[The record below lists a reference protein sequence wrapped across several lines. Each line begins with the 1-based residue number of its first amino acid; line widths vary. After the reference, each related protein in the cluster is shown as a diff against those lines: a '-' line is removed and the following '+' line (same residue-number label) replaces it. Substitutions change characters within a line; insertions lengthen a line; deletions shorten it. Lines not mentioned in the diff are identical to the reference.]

1 MVRMSTCLD
10 VRRRRSCAAEVRGIV
25 MHLQFWSGCRYS
37 GRSVS
42 IPGRRGRGNAKNATN
57 RADASTTRRGLDP
70 QRPKQPRQPLHEHTP
85 AKCCCR
91 AFGLNPQSLG
101 VAGGI
106 AANHGPGLLKVTS
119 RPENTQGQF
128 RVVLGTNFAGGLLQT
143 GNWRLEIA
151 HSTSSQRLTLF
162 PACDS
167 PIAIR
172 CFAHMPSCG
181 RADLCTSFVR

>member
-10 VRRRRSCAAEVRGIV
+10 VRRRRSCAAEVRGIA
-25 MHLQFWSGCRYS
+25 MHLQVRSGCRYS
-37 GRSVS
+37 GRSVN

-57 RADASTTRRGLDP
+57 RADVPRTHRRLDP
-70 QRPKQPRQPLHEHTP
+70 QGPEQSRQPPREHRP
-85 AKCCCR
+85 AKSCVPT
-91 AFGLNPQSLG
+91 LSLKPRSRG

-119 RPENTQGQF
+119 RPENTQGQL
-128 RVVLGTNFAGGLLQT
+128 RVILKTNFAGGLLQT

-162 PACDS
+162 PVCDS

-172 CFAHMPSCG
+172 AFGHIPSRR
-181 RADLCTSFVR
+181 RADRCTSLVR